1 MSVENKV
8 VSLEVVVNGKMEL
21 AEKLKKE
28 MEESAR
34 VRFNNLLRHV
44 VEDQRRI
51 DKLEEM
57 VSSLVDYI
65 LEK

>member
-1 MSVENKV
+1 
-8 VSLEVVVNGKMEL
+8 MEL